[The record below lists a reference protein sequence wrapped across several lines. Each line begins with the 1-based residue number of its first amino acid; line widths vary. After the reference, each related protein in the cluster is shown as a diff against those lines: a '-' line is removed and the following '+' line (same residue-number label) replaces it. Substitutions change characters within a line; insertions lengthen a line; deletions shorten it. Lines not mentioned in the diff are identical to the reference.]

1 MEQSLLQQDIRPCFR
16 ASAPLKLPA
25 RKLKVASAVNE
36 VHMYWHIFI
45 HQLERAIFSKGP
57 LHVLLGLWSK
67 TKKIL

>member
-45 HQLERAIFSKGP
+45 DYFDINILSYS
-57 LHVLLGLWSK
+57 LLPEM
-67 TKKIL
+67 

>member
-45 HQLERAIFSKGP
+45 DQLELLSRTCNLLKMATTCTIGP
-57 LHVLLGLWSK
+57 LEQD
-67 TKKIL
+67 

>member
-45 HQLERAIFSKGP
+45 DQL
-57 LHVLLGLWSK
+57 
-67 TKKIL
+67 